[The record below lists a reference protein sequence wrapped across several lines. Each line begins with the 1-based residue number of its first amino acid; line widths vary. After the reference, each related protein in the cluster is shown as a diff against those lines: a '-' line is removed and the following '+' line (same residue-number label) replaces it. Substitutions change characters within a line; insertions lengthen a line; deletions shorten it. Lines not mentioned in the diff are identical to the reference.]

1 MDTHEFSVCGR
12 QCYRSN
18 GKARTRKVSRTY
30 IATGVPDA
38 CDQARTELREG
49 ESLALDCTGHGP
61 ARLVGETCAASEI
74 V

>member
-1 MDTHEFSVCGR
+1 MDTYELSVCGR
-12 QCYRSN
+12 QRYRSN
-18 GKARTRKVSRTY
+18 GKARTRTVSRTC
-30 IATGVPDA
+30 IATGVADA

-61 ARLVGETCAASEI
+61 ARLVGETASEI